1 MFARRWECL
10 LSYDDLVGRVVDQVE
25 ALGAIE
31 GDSAEMER
39 CYALMREFSD
49 PEKEAN
55 QCVRESCEVALDA
68 ADYWRAYSA

>member
-1 MFARRWECL
+1 MVRHEAA
-10 LSYDDLVGRVVDQVE
+10 E